1 MAQYN
6 HQQLIADNFERVQ
19 LAQKYAL
26 AKQLGTTVGFFMYYL
41 DSLCKFN
48 TQTETF
54 NNVNLLHFK
63 IFGSYKYSDY
73 NSFRNTLAKHLKN
86 R

>member
-6 HQQLIADNFERVQ
+6 YQQLIADNFERVQ

-54 NNVNLLHFK
+54 NNVNLLYYK
-63 IFGSYKYSDY
+63 IFGVYKYSDY
-73 NSFRNTLAKHLKN
+73 DSFRHSLKHYLKK